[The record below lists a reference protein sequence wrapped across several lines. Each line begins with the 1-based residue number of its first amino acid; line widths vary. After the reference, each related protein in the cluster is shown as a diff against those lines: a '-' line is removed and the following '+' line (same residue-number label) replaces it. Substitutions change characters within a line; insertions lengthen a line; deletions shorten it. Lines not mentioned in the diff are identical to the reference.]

1 MGMVECETMA
11 EGAGFFP
18 LITAEAKYQLP
29 NMV

>member
-1 MGMVECETMA
+1 MVECETMA
-11 EGAGFFP
+11 EGVGFFL